1 MTMLDR
7 CPAWT
12 TENLTALGNDAGHL
26 RTQLDWLLEDL
37 EDAPDARL
45 GYLESQLAGLSS
57 ELARFD
63 GVLDELR
70 LTIDQDAHPDLA
82 TDDAQLSLAAAGGA

>member
-1 MTMLDR
+1 MTGLNR

-12 TENLTALGNDAGHL
+12 TENLTALGNDAWHL

-45 GYLESQLAGLSS
+45 SYLESQLAGLSS
-57 ELARFD
+57 ELARLD
-63 GVLDELR
+63 GVLHELR
-70 LTIDQDAHPDLA
+70 SAIDQDAHPYRA
-82 TDDAQLSLAAAGGA
+82 TDDAQLLLAGGGE